1 MPSKEFNI
9 DKVATAAV
17 NIANA
22 LDRIA
27 TVLENC
33 ETQYGTYNAFCV
45 VNAQDIMKETRRE
58 LLGIHTEVFSE
69 DE

>member
-27 TVLENC
+27 DVLERC
-33 ETQYGTYNAFCV
+33 ETEYGTNNALCV
-45 VNAQDIMKETRRE
+45 VNAQDIMNEIRRE
-58 LLGIHTEVFSE
+58 IRGRAEI
-69 DE
+69 